1 MCVAKGV
8 IHMRKNEDFTNEKG
22 LQFLVQSARNI
33 AYILDEEAEE
43 PITKLQKLLS
53 YLQAQGAITEEQQKN
68 AAQELK
74 EALKGQIKELYKPKT
89 EEVQERL
96 QWLQEMELETDD
108 KELQETKQFYQDF
121 WESYEN

>member
-1 MCVAKGV
+1 
-8 IHMRKNEDFTNEKG
+8 MRKNEDFTNEKG

>member
-1 MCVAKGV
+1 
-8 IHMRKNEDFTNEKG
+8 MRKNEDFTNEKG
-22 LQFLVQSARNI
+22 LQFLVQSARNV

-53 YLQAQGAITEEQQKN
+53 HLQAQGAITEEQQKN